1 MSGAAWVV
9 YLKELKDALRDRRT
23 LLAMLLSSVAI
34 GPLVLPGNNYHV
46 YDVALFWAAVR
57 ADMARRVAAWR
68 VGK

>member
-1 MSGAAWVV
+1 MAGRLVAGTVPAQCDPAG
-9 YLKELKDALRDRRT
+9 YLLIGPPP
-23 LLAMLLSSVAI
+23 AI